1 MEITIDKYTK
11 KNKGDFENLWVNWL
25 TNSIGIRPQKEDLE
39 EVQNPEKNYIAD
51 GGMAFYANANS
62 ECVGVVSVKKLN
74 ESEYEFCK
82 LVVDERARGQGL
94 GTKLVQ
100 KCIDFVQEENGSALY
115 LQSFHKLDIAVKMYH
130 KMGFVDCEAPKGMLV
145 VERTEIIMKKEM

>member
-1 MEITIDKYTK
+1 LEITIDKYTK